1 MYVLFLVFHNNA
13 AASSYLASAQ
23 SDWALT
29 QRVCQTQWN
38 PHKIFSV
45 WPGVNGNHQKSRM
58 STTTHSTQQRTSVF
72 FCPLLL
78 LLLCCSAAFSVFS
91 GVFANRT
98 AYYTQIS
105 LKAFQCL
112 HVGPFIHVSVN
123 DCFGLMIF
131 LMICSFFDFWYF
143 TWTWCERSTTL
154 SSSSSSTSHPP
165 NVNDECRAPAA

>member
-1 MYVLFLVFHNNA
+1 MFKEIYYHEKHHTPGETGTGTTLVLKRGSRTMQAQNASLTRIFHGSSSFRFMYVLFLVFHNNA

-78 LLLCCSAAFSVFS
+78 LLCCSAAFSVFS
-91 GVFANRT
+91 GVFANR
-98 AYYTQIS
+98 S
-105 LKAFQCL
+105 
-112 HVGPFIHVSVN
+112 VSKHFSV
-123 DCFGLMIF
+123 CTWGL
-131 LMICSFFDFWYF
+131 SFMSV
-143 TWTWCERSTTL
+143 STTV
-154 SSSSSSTSHPP
+154 S
-165 NVNDECRAPAA
+165 A